1 LCIGGCTRLR
11 GGIQAGSRTPRTII
25 PTPRTKCSQ
34 LSGVLMGMTLA
45 MLLVEEQSVESQE
58 QVDHPATEQ
67 EKVSAADGA
76 GQRKAADPEQQVHD
90 VVATPRR

>member
-1 LCIGGCTRLR
+1 
-11 GGIQAGSRTPRTII
+11 
-25 PTPRTKCSQ
+25 
-34 LSGVLMGMTLA
+34 MGMTLA

>member
-1 LCIGGCTRLR
+1 
-11 GGIQAGSRTPRTII
+11 
-25 PTPRTKCSQ
+25 
-34 LSGVLMGMTLA
+34 MTLA